1 MVDVT
6 RLIGGMIW
14 DFKTKK
20 VKIVINSNKYII
32 FALLFHLNNINKVHN
47 KEEKLAAFG
56 RLLDVQD
63 RLRIQCPWD
72 KKQTFE
78 SLRPN
83 TIEETFELCD
93 ALMKRDY
100 KNIKKELGDVLE
112 HVMFYSII
120 GREDEEFDICDVCNQ
135 EADKLMF
142 RHPFIN
148 WREEGNWTVANP
160 DMYINE
166 AGQVMYKEKE
176 SEDKESEGA
185 EAASLALGADKPKNA
200 ASVEKTW
207 EQIKQQEKDGNERV
221 LSGVPDALPSLIKA
235 YRIQD
240 KARNVG
246 FDWKEKEDVWDK
258 VYEELEELKVE
269 LAKGDKENSTR
280 ELGDFLFSVINAARL
295 YKLNPDNALESTNQK
310 FIRRF
315 NYVEDHS
322 LKHGKSLKDMT
333 LEEMDKLWDEA
344 KRQEKNQE

>member
-1 MVDVT
+1 MHT
-6 RLIGGMIW
+6 
-14 DFKTKK
+14 
-20 VKIVINSNKYII
+20 
-32 FALLFHLNNINKVHN
+32 
-47 KEEKLAAFG
+47 KEEKLRAFS

-93 ALMKRDY
+93 ALMKHDY
-100 KNIKKELGDVLE
+100 KDIKKELGDVLE

-120 GREDEEFDICDVCNQ
+120 GREDGEFDICDVCNQ

-148 WREEGNWTVANP
+148 WKEEGDWTVSNP
-160 DMYINE
+160 DMFINNE
-166 AGQVMYKEKE
+166 GQVVYRSIEEKT
-176 SEDKESEGA
+176 SKGNSA
-185 EAASLALGADKPKNA
+185 EASSEETKALGENKPKSA
-200 ASVEKTW
+200 AAVEKTW

-221 LSGVPDALPSLIKA
+221 LSGVPNSLPSLIKA

-258 VYEELEELKVE
+258 VQEELEELKVE
-269 LAKGDKENSTR
+269 LANDDKENSTQ

-295 YKLNPDNALESTNQK
+295 YKLNPDNALEKTNQK
-310 FIRRF
+310 FMRRF

-322 LKHGKSLKDMT
+322 LKEGKNLKDMS

-344 KRQEKNQE
+344 KKQEKEK

>member
-1 MVDVT
+1 MH
-6 RLIGGMIW
+6 
-14 DFKTKK
+14 
-20 VKIVINSNKYII
+20 S
-32 FALLFHLNNINKVHN
+32 

-72 KKQTFE
+72 RKQTFE

-160 DMYINE
+160 DMCINE
-166 AGQVMYKEKE
+166 AGQVVYKETQQEE
-176 SEDKESEGA
+176 SDDALRPST
-185 EAASLALGADKPKNA
+185 ASV
-200 ASVEKTW
+200 VEKTW

-258 VYEELEELKVE
+258 VYEELEELKAE

-295 YKLNPDNALESTNQK
+295 YKLNPDNALEMTNQK

-322 LKHGKSLKDMT
+322 MKQGKSLKDMT
-333 LEEMDKLWDEA
+333 LEEMDKLWNEA
-344 KRQEKNQE
+344 KRQE

>member
-1 MVDVT
+1 MHT
-6 RLIGGMIW
+6 
-14 DFKTKK
+14 
-20 VKIVINSNKYII
+20 
-32 FALLFHLNNINKVHN
+32 
-47 KEEKLAAFG
+47 KEEKLAAFS

-63 RLRIQCPWD
+63 RLRLQCPWD

-100 KNIKKELGDVLE
+100 KDIKKELGDVLE

-120 GREDEEFDICDVCNQ
+120 GREDGKFDICDVCNQ

-148 WREEGNWTVANP
+148 WKEEGNWTVSNP
-160 DMYINE
+160 DMFINDEGQVVYKESDAGNRE
-166 AGQVMYKEKE
+166 AGTAS
-176 SEDKESEGA
+176 SEET
-185 EAASLALGADKPKNA
+185 LALGASKPKTA
-200 ASVEKTW
+200 TSVEKTW

-221 LSGVPDALPSLIKA
+221 LSGVPNSLPSLIKA

-246 FDWKEKEDVWDK
+246 FDWKEKEDVWEK
-258 VYEELEELKVE
+258 VQEELEELKVE
-269 LAKGDKENSTR
+269 LAKGDKENSTQ

-295 YKLNPDNALESTNQK
+295 YKLNPDNALEKTNQK

-322 LKHGKSLKDMT
+322 LKQGKNLKDMS

-344 KRQEKNQE
+344 KLQEKKEDK